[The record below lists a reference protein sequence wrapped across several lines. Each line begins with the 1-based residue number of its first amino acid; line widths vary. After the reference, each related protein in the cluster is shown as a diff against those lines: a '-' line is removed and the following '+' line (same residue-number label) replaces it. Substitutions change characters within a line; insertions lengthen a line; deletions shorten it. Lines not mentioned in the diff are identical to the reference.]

1 MKCQWHVHRE
11 AVERLDGRQR
21 WDRAYQSILRWS
33 LENERARAPG
43 AAPPD
48 GWSQV
53 AAEWRRLHDLRTLFA
68 VLGYALL
75 LLGAAIPN
83 GRRSGS

>member
-1 MKCQWHVHRE
+1 MACFVITVKGHFPINAQVIE
-11 AVERLDGRQR
+11 
-21 WDRAYQSILRWS
+21 WS
-33 LENERARAPG
+33 V

-68 VLGYALL
+68 VLGYTLL